1 MRRSQDL
8 PVDRPRRRVSGRGIL
23 IVLGGLFLFVLIFGR
38 AIARFYV
45 DFLWHDSLGRND
57 VFWGAIGAK
66 ATLFG
71 GFFLIFVVLAG
82 INLYVADRTAPE
94 SFPANVHPYVE
105 RFHEIF
111 GRRLRL
117 LRYGV
122 ALMFALLLATPAIA
136 RWQEWL
142 LFRNAQSFGTSDQ
155 QFGRDVG
162 FYVFELPF
170 LTFLLDWM
178 FAAVIIVLLLTI
190 AAHILN
196 GGVVIV
202 SPVPTVSNA
211 TKTHVAVLLA
221 LLAVLKAGDYW
232 LGRFELTNAQTGI
245 VQGATYSVV
254 QARLPAL
261 MLLILIAVFTAVLYL
276 SVARTG
282 SFRAPIIASALWLI
296 VSIVG
301 GVIYPAIVQGLVVN
315 PDQEAKESEYI
326 ERNVNA
332 TRLAYGLAEVEVRD
346 VTFDSLTAS
355 DVEGDIRALSN
366 VRLLNPAAMESRFI
380 FDEGR
385 EAGLTIDDLDV
396 DRYDLASTERVGA
409 EQVLVAALEL
419 DQAGLANTT
428 WQGLRLINTHGCGLV
443 VAPASAVQANRRPA
457 YSVPDLERPELYFSP
472 SISGYAISNTESVE
486 NACDEPLDYEGDL
499 GVRMNSFARQASF
512 ALAFLE
518 YNILASGAIQNDSQ
532 MLWVRNVNDRL
543 DKLAPFLSYD
553 ADPYPVEIDGGVK
566 WVVDA
571 YSTTSRYPYSESIG
585 NVQLSNRSGLSP
597 NDNYVRN
604 SVKAVVD
611 AYTGEVT
618 LYVVDDVDPII
629 KAWESAF
636 PDLFTPFSEM
646 PEGLRDHLRYPEDL
660 FRVQTDRYSKYRIAP
675 ENFFRRDG
683 AWSVAQAPGEFPGVS
698 TATSTTPAAETAAS
712 TTFASESNT
721 LRFTPYYTFFD
732 TSPEGAPPNEEF
744 VIFRPFVEF
753 STADQR
759 TQLQAY
765 MTASSEPDSYGQL
778 ISYVVDPAQG
788 DSLPDGPLRVA
799 SSAESTDEISFRISR
814 DNQESGGTR
823 VRFGDLQ
830 VVPVADGLVYVRPY
844 YVSVPTDSPQVSE
857 ATEFREVIVTY
868 NQTSVLAPTI
878 GQALSELFRGFD
890 ADVGDRTAGGVA
902 VPGDVTGTPDDVVV
916 LDENAEEV
924 LVRIDAV
931 LAEADAALAD
941 GDLGL
946 YQEKIE
952 EAADLIAEAV
962 DRLGLDVGDASEDPA
977 STSDGESTDGT
988 VVVTVDDNAPADDGD
1003 S

>member
-1 MRRSQDL
+1 M
-8 PVDRPRRRVSGRGIL
+8 
-23 IVLGGLFLFVLIFGR
+23 FVLIFGR

-45 DFLWHDSLGRND
+45 DYLWHDSLGRND

-66 ATLFG
+66 VTLFV
-71 GFFLIFVVLAG
+71 GFFLIFAIIAG
-82 INLYVADRTAPE
+82 VNLFVADRTAPE

-122 ALMFALLLATPAIA
+122 AFMFALLLATPAIG

-142 LFRNAQSFGTSDQ
+142 LFRNSQSFGTSDA

-162 FYVFELPF
+162 FYLFELPF

-196 GGVVIV
+196 GGVVLV
-202 SPVPTVSNA
+202 SPVPAVSTA

-221 LLAVLKAGDYW
+221 LLALLKAGDYW
-232 LGRFELTNAQTGI
+232 LDRFELTNAQTGI

-261 MLLILIAVFTAVLYL
+261 MLLILIAVFTSVLYL

-301 GVIYPAIVQGLVVN
+301 GVIYPAIVQGLIVN
-315 PDQEAKESEYI
+315 PDQEAKEAEYI

-346 VTFDSLTAS
+346 VTFGPLTAA
-355 DVEGDIRALSN
+355 DVESDLDAISN
-366 VRLLNPAAMESRFI
+366 TRLLNPGAMLSRFI

-396 DRYDLASTERVGA
+396 DRYQLDSTVNPDS

-419 DQAGLANTT
+419 DQDGLANTT

-443 VAPASAVQANRRPA
+443 VAPASTVQGNRRPA
-457 YSVPDLERPELYFSP
+457 YTVPDLDRPELYFSP
-472 SISGYAISNTESVE
+472 SIGGYAITKTESDE
-486 NACDEPLDYEGDL
+486 NACVEGEVREYEGEL
-499 GVRMNSFARQASF
+499 GVEMSSFARRASF

-518 YNILASGAIQNDSQ
+518 YNILASGAIQEESQ

-543 DKLAPFLSYD
+543 NKLAPFLSYD
-553 ADPYPVEIDGGVK
+553 ADPYPVEIDGAVQ

-571 YSTTSRYPYSESIG
+571 YTTTTRYPYAESVG
-585 NVQLSNRSGLSP
+585 NVQLSDRSGLSP

-611 AYTGEVT
+611 AYTGDVT
-618 LYVVDDVDPII
+618 LYVVDPDDPII
-629 KAWESAF
+629 QAWQSAF
-636 PDLFTPFSEM
+636 PDLFTSFDEM
-646 PEGLRDHLRYPEDL
+646 PDELREHLRYPEDL

-675 ENFFRRDG
+675 ESFFRREG
-683 AWSVAQAPGEFPGVS
+683 AWSVAQAPGQFPGER
-698 TATSTTPAAETAAS
+698 TATNPGVAQETAAS
-712 TTFASESNT
+712 TTFASESNVR
-721 LRFTPYYTFFD
+721 RFTPYYTYFD
-732 TSPEGAPPNEEF
+732 TSEPGEPKNEEF

-765 MTASSEPDSYGQL
+765 MTASSDPDTYGEL
-778 ISYVVDPAQG
+778 TTYVVIPLEG
-788 DSLPDGPLRVA
+788 ESLPDGPLRVA
-799 SSAESTDEISFRISR
+799 SSAESTEEISLRISR
-814 DNQESGGTR
+814 DNQGDGGTR

-830 VVPVADGLVYVRPY
+830 AIPVADGLIYIRPY
-844 YVSVPTDSPQVSE
+844 YVTQQTDSPQVPE

-868 NQTSVLAPTI
+868 NRQSVLAPTI

-890 ADVGDRTAGGVA
+890 ADVGDRT
-902 VPGDVTGTPDDVVV
+902 GTVSVDSDDPVVEPVDDEVVV

-924 LVRIDAV
+924 LVRIDVV
-931 LAEADAALAD
+931 LAEADEALAS

-946 YQEKIE
+946 YQEKVE
-952 EAADLIAEAV
+952 EAEVLIADAIA
-962 DRLGLDVGDASEDPA
+962 RLGLDTRTDELTGDETTGDETTDDDSIDVEAGTSSEEA
-977 STSDGESTDGT
+977 
-988 VVVTVDDNAPADDGD
+988 AADDGD
-1003 S
+1003 G

>member
-8 PVDRPRRRVSGRGIL
+8 PVDAPRRRFGGRGIL
-23 IVLGGLFLFVLIFGR
+23 IALGGLFLFVLIFGR

-45 DFLWHDSLGRND
+45 DYLWHDALGRND
-57 VFWGAIGAK
+57 VFWGALGAK
-66 ATLFG
+66 VTLFF
-71 GFFLIFVVLAG
+71 GFFLIFAVVAG
-82 INLYVADRTAPE
+82 INLLVADRMAPE

-122 ALMFALLLATPAIA
+122 ALIFALLLATPAIA

-142 LFRNAQSFGTSDQ
+142 LFRNSQSFGTSDG

-178 FAAVIIVLLLTI
+178 FAAVIVVLLLTI

-196 GGVVIV
+196 GGVVLV
-202 SPVPTVSNA
+202 SPVPTVSTA
-211 TKTHVAVLLA
+211 TKTHVASLLA

-232 LGRFELTNAQTGI
+232 LDRFELTNAQTGI

-261 MLLILIAVFTAVLYL
+261 MLLILIAVFTAILYL

-282 SFRAPIIASALWLI
+282 SFRAPLIASALWLI

-315 PDQEAKESEYI
+315 PDQEAKEAGYI

-332 TRLAYGLAEVEVRD
+332 TRLAYGLAEVDVRD
-346 VTFDSLTAS
+346 VTFGPLTAS
-355 DVEGDIRALSN
+355 DVESDLSALSN
-366 VRLLNPAAMESRFI
+366 TRLLNPGAMLSRFI

-396 DRYDLASTERVGA
+396 DRYVLDSTENPNG

-443 VAPASAVQANRRPA
+443 VAPASTVQGNRRPA
-457 YSVPDLERPELYFSP
+457 YTVPDLERPELYFSP
-472 SISGYAISNTESVE
+472 SIGGYAISNTESDE
-486 NACDEPLDYEGDL
+486 NACDVVPNDYEGDL
-499 GVRMNSFARQASF
+499 GVKMSSFARRTSF

-518 YNILASGAIQNDSQ
+518 YNILASGAIQSDSQ

-553 ADPYPVEIDGGVK
+553 ADPYPVEVDGGVK

-571 YSTTSRYPYSESIG
+571 YTTTSRYPYAESVG

-611 AYTGEVT
+611 AYTGNVT
-618 LYVVDDVDPII
+618 LYVVDETDPII
-629 KAWESAF
+629 KAWQSAF
-636 PDLFTPFSEM
+636 PDLFTSFDEM
-646 PEGLRDHLRYPEDL
+646 PDVLREHLRYPEDL
-660 FRVQTDRYSKYRIAP
+660 FRVQTDRYSKYRIPA
-675 ENFFRRDG
+675 ENFFRREG
-683 AWSVAQAPGEFPGVS
+683 AWSVAQAPGQFPGERTS
-698 TATSTTPAAETAAS
+698 TASGVSQDSAAS
-712 TTFASESNT
+712 TTFASESNVR
-721 LRFTPYYTFFD
+721 RFTPYYTYFD
-732 TSPEGAPPNEEF
+732 TSLPGEPRNEEF

-765 MTASSEPDSYGQL
+765 MTASSEPDTYGEL
-778 ISYVVDPAQG
+778 TTYVVVPPEG
-788 DSLPDGPLRVA
+788 ESLPDGPLRVA
-799 SSAESTDEISFRISR
+799 SSAESTEEISLRISR
-814 DNQESGGTR
+814 DNQGDGGTR

-830 VVPVADGLVYVRPY
+830 AIPVADGLIYVRPY
-844 YVSVPTDSPQVSE
+844 YVTQQTDSPQVPE

-868 NQTSVLAPTI
+868 NRQSVLAPTI
-878 GQALSELFRGFD
+878 GQALSELFRGFEG
-890 ADVGDRTAGGVA
+890 DVGDRT
-902 VPGDVTGTPDDVVV
+902 GDAASSDDDLEPIDNEVIV
-916 LDENAEEV
+916 LDEDAEEV
-924 LVRIDAV
+924 LVRLDAV
-931 LAEADAALAD
+931 LAEAGEALAS

-946 YQEKIE
+946 YQEKVE
-952 EAADLIAEAV
+952 EVEVLTAEAIE
-962 DRLGLDVGDASEDPA
+962 RLGLDSAVASTEADADGEETDETDTPAGDDASEDE
-977 STSDGESTDGT
+977 G
-988 VVVTVDDNAPADDGD
+988 
-1003 S
+1003 

>member
-66 ATLFG
+66 ATLFF
-71 GFFLIFVVLAG
+71 GFFLIFLIIAG
-82 INLYVADRTAPE
+82 VNLYVADRTAPE

-142 LFRNAQSFGTSDQ
+142 LFRNSQSFGTSDS

-190 AAHILN
+190 AAHVLN
-196 GGVVIV
+196 GGVVLV
-202 SPVPTVSNA
+202 SPVPSVSTA

-221 LLAVLKAGDYW
+221 LLALLKAGDYW
-232 LGRFELTNAQTGI
+232 LDRFELTNAQTGI

-315 PDQEAKESEYI
+315 PDQESKEAEYI

-346 VTFDSLTAS
+346 VTFDSLTAT
-355 DVEGDIRALSN
+355 DVESDLAALDN
-366 VRLLNPAAMESRFI
+366 TRLLNPGAMLSRFI

-396 DRYDLASTERVGA
+396 DRYELASTERSGP

-443 VAPASAVQANRRPA
+443 VAPASSVQGNRRPA
-457 YSVPDLERPELYFSP
+457 YTVPELERPELYFSP
-472 SISGYAISNTESVE
+472 SIGGYAISNSESVE
-486 NACDEPLDYEGDL
+486 NACDEPRDYEGDL
-499 GVRMNSFARQASF
+499 GVRMNSFPRRASF

-518 YNILASGAIQNDSQ
+518 YNILTSGAIRNDSQ

-553 ADPYPVEIDGGVK
+553 ADPYPVEVDGGVQ

-571 YSTTSRYPYSESIG
+571 YTTTSRYPYSESVG
-585 NVQLSNRSGLSP
+585 NVQLSEQSGLSP

-618 LYVVDDVDPII
+618 LYVVDDADPII
-629 KAWESAF
+629 NAWMSAF
-636 PDLFTPFSEM
+636 PDLFTPFDEM
-646 PEGLRDHLRYPEDL
+646 PDVLREHLRYPEDL

-683 AWSVAQAPGEFPGVS
+683 GWSVAQAPGQFPGER
-698 TATSTTPAAETAAS
+698 TATNTGVTAETAAS
-712 TTFASESNT
+712 TTFASESNVR
-721 LRFTPYYTFFD
+721 RFTPYYTYFD
-732 TSPEGAPPNEEF
+732 TSAPGEPTKEEF

-765 MTASSEPDSYGQL
+765 MTASSDPETYGKL
-778 ISYVVDPAQG
+778 TTYVVVPPAG
-788 DSLPDGPLRVA
+788 ESLPDGPLRVA
-799 SSAESTDEISFRISR
+799 SSSESTEEISLRISR
-814 DNQESGGTR
+814 DNQGDGGTR

-830 VVPVADGLVYVRPY
+830 AIPVADGLIYIRPY
-844 YVSVPTDSPQVSE
+844 YVTQQTDSPQVPE

-868 NQTSVLAPTI
+868 NRQSVLAPTI

-890 ADVGDRTAGGVA
+890 ADVGDRT
-902 VPGDVTGTPDDVVV
+902 GTPSTGEDVSDPIDEDVVV

-924 LVRIDAV
+924 LVRLDVV

-946 YQEKIE
+946 YQQKVQ
-952 EAADLIAEAV
+952 EAEGLINEAV
-962 DRLGLDVGDASEDPA
+962 ERLGLDVPVAAETSE
-977 STSDGESTDGT
+977 
-988 VVVTVDDNAPADDGD
+988 TVDDPAATDDTVPDETLPDDEVTAGG
-1003 S
+1003 